1 MLQAKTD
8 LELISSI
15 QDGTNC
21 TNCLKEIINRHSGIY
36 IEMVNQYMPQSMPF
50 VSRTDLIE
58 DKEYNIYK
66 AVLKYDESRGTKFS
80 THLGNETKWMCLN
93 LYNKNKKYSQ
103 VEFDENFLSSLHD
116 NEKPYQ
122 DEIKRELFNKVI
134 EIAHEHPD
142 DRVGTIFEMRYVI
155 GNKNRVMPWKKIGE
169 KLNMS
174 VQGCINIHNNTLEHL
189 KHKLQKET

>member
-1 MLQAKTD
+1 MLDEKTD
-8 LELISSI
+8 LELISLVKERE
-15 QDGTNC
+15 NC
-21 TNCLKEIINRHSGIY
+21 ATYLQELINRHSGIY
-36 IEMVNQYMPQSMPF
+36 IEMVNQYMPQNMPF
-50 VSRTDLIE
+50 VSRVDLID

-66 AVLKYDESRGTKFS
+66 AILKYDPTRGTKFS

-116 NEKPYQ
+116 DNKPYQ

-134 EIAHEHPD
+134 EIAQDHPD
-142 DRVGTIFEMRYVI
+142 ARVGTIFEMRYVI
-155 GNKNRVMPWKKIGE
+155 GNKNRVMPWKKIGKE
-169 KLNMS
+169 LNMS
-174 VQGCINIHNNTLEHL
+174 VQGCINIHNNTLKQL

>member
-1 MLQAKTD
+1 MLDEKTD
-8 LELISSI
+8 LELISLVKERK
-15 QDGTNC
+15 NC
-21 TNCLKEIINRHSGIY
+21 TTYLQELINRHSGIY
-36 IEMVNQYMPQSMPF
+36 IEMVNQYMPQNMPF
-50 VSRTDLIE
+50 VSRVDLID

-66 AVLKYDESRGTKFS
+66 AILKYDPTRGTKFS

-116 NEKPYQ
+116 NNKPYQ

-134 EIAHEHPD
+134 EIAQDHPD
-142 DRVGTIFEMRYVI
+142 ARVGTIFEMRYVI
-155 GNKNRVMPWKKIGE
+155 GNKNRVMPWKKIGKE
-169 KLNMS
+169 LNMS
-174 VQGCINIHNNTLEHL
+174 VQGCINIHNNTLKQL